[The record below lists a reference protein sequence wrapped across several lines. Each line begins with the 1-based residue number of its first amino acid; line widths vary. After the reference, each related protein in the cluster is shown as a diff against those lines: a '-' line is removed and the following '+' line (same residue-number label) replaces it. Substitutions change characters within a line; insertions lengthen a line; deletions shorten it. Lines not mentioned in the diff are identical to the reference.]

1 MSDFRDELFD
11 DDDDFGLDDDDGSF
25 DFDAGSGQSSR
36 RVGQVIGEE
45 DDFADTGGSGDG
57 RILGMNAGER
67 AFISVML
74 FLNVVVLGFGLL
86 MATGRMTL

>member
-11 DDDDFGLDDDDGSF
+11 DDDDFGLDDDSF
-25 DFDAGSGQSSR
+25 DFDTGDGQAPV
-36 RVGQVIGEE
+36 RVGQVIGD
-45 DDFADTGGSGDG
+45 DDFSSTGGDG
-57 RILGMNAGER
+57 RVLGMTAGER

-74 FLNVVVLGFGLL
+74 FLNVVVLGIGLL

>member
-11 DDDDFGLDDDDGSF
+11 DDDDGSF

>member
-1 MSDFRDELFD
+1 MSDLRDELFD

-25 DFDAGSGQSSR
+25 DFEASSGQSAR
-36 RVGQVIGEE
+36 RVGQVIGDD

-74 FLNVVVLGFGLL
+74 FLNVVVLGVGLL